1 MDDRVVDFSELKNKA
16 RDKDIDKFES
26 YMYDLYFSLAQGQ
39 LSMAEFTKN
48 IMSYMEK
55 NNISQEKFFN
65 IQKEMLKRY
74 GMDMGDIEEKMKNLG
89 IKMPPINTE
98 TDYEKLRKNLSFQ
111 EKYKDRLNTRNV
123 SKYYIKND
131 LNDVEIILDDIKVI
145 LQSTKKINLQDV
157 ELNEFLC
164 SYKKTIEN
172 KMLNISI
179 CENVSIY
186 DY

>member
-1 MDDRVVDFSELKNKA
+1 MDDRIVNFDELKNKA

-48 IMSYMEK
+48 IMEYMKK

-74 GMDMGDIEEKMKNLG
+74 GMDMGDIEEKMKSFG
-89 IKMPPINTE
+89 IQMPSVNME

-111 EKYKDRLNTRNV
+111 EKYKGKLKLSNV
-123 SKYYIKND
+123 SKYYIKN
-131 LNDVEIILDDIKVI
+131 NCNEVEIILDDINVI
-145 LQSTKKINLQDV
+145 LKSSKKVDLQDV

-164 SYKKTIEN
+164 SYKKTVED
-172 KMLNISI
+172 KSLQVSI
-179 CENVSIY
+179 CENVNIY
-186 DY
+186 NY